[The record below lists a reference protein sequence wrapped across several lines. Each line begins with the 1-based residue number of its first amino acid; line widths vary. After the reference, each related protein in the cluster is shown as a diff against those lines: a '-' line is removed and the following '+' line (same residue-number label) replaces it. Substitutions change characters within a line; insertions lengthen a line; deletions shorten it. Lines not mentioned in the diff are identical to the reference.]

1 MFSRMT
7 RGFNAFRGMAKGWAL
22 RGGTAA
28 TEAAFRF
35 GGTRAG
41 MKVGGAMT
49 SAAIW
54 GARNPRAMTG
64 IAAGGMMAGGYGAGR
79 LMGFG
84 GNRGGGRDSYGN
96 YQTNPRMM

>member
-1 MFSRMT
+1 
-7 RGFNAFRGMAKGWAL
+7 
-22 RGGTAA
+22 
-28 TEAAFRF
+28 
-35 GGTRAG
+35 
-41 MKVGGAMT
+41 MT

-84 GNRGGGRDSYGN
+84 GGNRNLGPAGYRD
-96 YQTNPRMM
+96 R